1 VARPIGI
8 GLLGCGAVGRG
19 VMSILRANAERIAAR
34 AGGRLALRR
43 IATQDVSKFRDDVE
57 PPLLTGDPWAVVHDP
72 DVEIVVELLGGLEP
86 ARTLIAEALRQGK
99 AVVTANK
106 AVLARHGTELQATA
120 ARHGAPLLFEA
131 AVAGAIPIIKPL
143 QECLAASRIQ
153 SILGIIDGMNNAILT
168 GMARDGLDFSAALQ
182 RARQLGCLAGDTGA
196 DDVERRTAALRAHVE
211 GYDAAFTLAI
221 LASAAF
227 ETRVRVEDVFCE
239 GITHISLA
247 DIQYGRE
254 LGYVLKPLAIAKE
267 GEGRLELRVHPAF
280 IPREHPLAAVNDLFS
295 AVFVRS
301 DAGGELMLCG
311 RGTGVLPAA
320 SAVVADIIEAAKR
333 LRSGLRGV
341 PPAPERTLPVKPI
354 DEVVSRFYV
363 ALEPADDPGVLAAVA
378 GAFGRWGIGIRAAM
392 QRERFAAPAESFA
405 SPIDLVFLTH
415 AVQEARLRRALA
427 EIDQLDGVRRI
438 RHVIRV
444 EEPEPSQPTA

>member
-196 DDVERRTAALRAHVE
+196 DDVERRTAALTAHVE

-239 GITHISLA
+239 GTTHISLA

>member
-1 VARPIGI
+1 MARPIGI

-196 DDVERRTAALRAHVE
+196 DDVERRTAALTAHVE

-239 GITHISLA
+239 GTTHISLA

-415 AVQEARLRRALA
+415 AVQEAGLRRALA